1 MQKGPLCE
9 EGFVEAGDSAG
20 EHQGVAGEAEP
31 VGFEGPGERSESIA
45 PRAARVISVSPL
57 HRGGCV
63 KSKHQVFFD
72 ILYKKGNALYLFI
85 LVFLLLS
92 FGK

>member
-45 PRAARVISVSPL
+45 PRAARVISVCKLPKL
-57 HRGGCV
+57 A
-63 KSKHQVFFD
+63 
-72 ILYKKGNALYLFI
+72 Y
-85 LVFLLLS
+85 
-92 FGK
+92 